1 MYLNSVEVFTGAR
14 MQLVAFMTLT
24 LTPVPL
30 PLVHRFSHKFVMIYS
45 FTPYRTIYPLMMITA
60 TIASSLEQDPK
71 LLQENNRRLA
81 QELSRARMDMRDMHN
96 HHEKERQDL
105 QDEIVR
111 LRQLAGK

>member
-1 MYLNSVEVFTGAR
+1 
-14 MQLVAFMTLT
+14 
-24 LTPVPL
+24 
-30 PLVHRFSHKFVMIYS
+30 
-45 FTPYRTIYPLMMITA
+45 MMITA

-111 LRQLAGK
+111 LRQLAGKSAKKGIRVAD